1 MSAVTIVGAGAIGG
15 TVGAYLTRAGVDV
28 RLVDKESEHVAAMS
42 STGLRIE
49 AFDETFTVPVA
60 AVTPDQLT
68 GPLGTVL
75 LAVKSQD
82 TETAVS
88 SLLPLL
94 DENSVIVS
102 LQNGLCERIVARIA
116 GPERTVGCLVN
127 FSADYLSPGVIGYGG
142 PGTVELGELDGA
154 TTPRLGRL
162 AELLAPFGT
171 VAITDNIFGYVWA
184 KLGYAN
190 VLFGTALTDDTM
202 AQVIDSHRELAVDLA
217 SEVYE
222 VAALEGVTPV
232 AFDDVEPAL
241 YLPRAGRDWPAINA
255 SLDRLVARRQADLK
269 THSGIWRDLA
279 VRRRPTELDQQIAAV
294 ADIGVAHGLP
304 MTLTRTLVAMI
315 HELEE
320 GTRERGPAS
329 LAELEQV
336 RVGLSGADPAV
347 IGSP

>member
-1 MSAVTIVGAGAIGG
+1 MSQVTIVGAGAIGG

-28 RLVDKESEHVAAMS
+28 RLVDKEPEHVAAMS
-42 STGLRIE
+42 SGGLRIE
-49 AFDETFTVPVA
+49 AFDETFTVPVD

-75 LAVKSQD
+75 LAVKSQH
-82 TETAVS
+82 TEEAVR

-94 DENSVIVS
+94 DEDSVIVS
-102 LQNGLCERIVARIA
+102 LQNGLCERIIGRLV
-116 GPERTVGCLVN
+116 GQERTVGCLVN
-127 FSADYLSPGVIGYGG
+127 FSADYLQPGVIGYGG
-142 PGTVELGELDGA
+142 PGTVELGELDGT
-154 TTPRLGRL
+154 TTPRLGML

-171 VAITDNIFGYVWA
+171 VEVTDDIFAYVWA

-202 AQVIDSHRELAVDLA
+202 AQVIDSHRELSVDLA
-217 SEVYE
+217 AEVYE

-241 YLPRAGRDWPAINA
+241 YLPRAERDWQAINA

-279 VRRRPTELDQQIAAV
+279 VRKRPTEVDHQIGAV
-294 ADIGVAHGLP
+294 AEIGVGHGLP

-315 HELEE
+315 HELED
-320 GTRERGPAS
+320 GTRERGPAG

-336 RVGLSGADPAV
+336 RAGLAGADPTA